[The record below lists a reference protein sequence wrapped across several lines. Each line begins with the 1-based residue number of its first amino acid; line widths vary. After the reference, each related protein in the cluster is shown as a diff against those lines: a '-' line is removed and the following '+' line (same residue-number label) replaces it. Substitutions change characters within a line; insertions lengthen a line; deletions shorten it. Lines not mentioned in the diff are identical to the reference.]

1 MNQPF
6 YYILPAILLAGFVAD
21 RWLEFLNHQSARR
34 PLPEKLR
41 TLFDAKAYARQQ
53 EYQHANYRFEAL
65 TAKITFLVM
74 MSMLLFHGFA
84 LVNDLA
90 ATLTSHPLFL
100 PLVFTGILT
109 LGSALLHLPFTMY
122 DTFVIE
128 ERFGFNRT
136 TPKTFVTD
144 HLKSLLLTL
153 ILGGGLLALIIAIYL
168 ETGRW
173 FWLLAWGT
181 MGMVS
186 LLGSLLYSS
195 LIVPL
200 FNKQTPLPDGE
211 LRTAIES
218 FTARA
223 GFRLSQIFLIDGSK
237 RSSKANAYFT
247 GWGPRK
253 RIVLYDTLLDEMTT
267 PEIVAILAHE
277 TGHYKKRHLLTGLI
291 AGLLQS
297 GVMLFLFSR
306 VVESRA
312 LSQGLGI
319 DQPAFH
325 TGLIAF
331 GILFSPLSLL
341 TGMATHYLSRKH
353 EFEAD
358 NFAADHGMALPLM
371 SALKK
376 LAVKNLTNMTPHP
389 LYVFVNYSH
398 PPLPRRLDNLEK
410 RI

>member
-1 MNQPF
+1 
-6 YYILPAILLAGFVAD
+6 
-21 RWLEFLNHQSARR
+21 
-34 PLPEKLR
+34 
-41 TLFDAKAYARQQ
+41 
-53 EYQHANYRFEAL
+53 
-65 TAKITFLVM
+65 
-74 MSMLLFHGFA
+74 
-84 LVNDLA
+84 
-90 ATLTSHPLFL
+90 
-100 PLVFTGILT
+100 
-109 LGSALLHLPFTMY
+109 
-122 DTFVIE
+122 
-128 ERFGFNRT
+128 
-136 TPKTFVTD
+136 
-144 HLKSLLLTL
+144 
-153 ILGGGLLALIIAIYL
+153 
-168 ETGRW
+168 
-173 FWLLAWGT
+173 

-376 LAVKNLTNMTPHP
+376 LAVKNLSNMTPHP

-398 PPLPRRLDNLEK
+398 PPLPGRLDNLEK